1 MSSKGSSKSINKEK
15 PCEFLWHS
23 GHSNCFCFIQLFTSV
38 CHNEATKHG
47 WILPKASSMRSSLLS
62 WCFPHFIWVYV
73 RTDMKLL
80 TEGTIL
86 CNIVCHPHG
95 MWQLILLFVS
105 LLLTCISES
114 ANQHWLKNQ
123 KDDFVGDNDAV
134 GIKKNQNVRP
144 WAQTLAED
152 HSV

>member
-1 MSSKGSSKSINKEK
+1 
-15 PCEFLWHS
+15 
-23 GHSNCFCFIQLFTSV
+23 
-38 CHNEATKHG
+38 
-47 WILPKASSMRSSLLS
+47 
-62 WCFPHFIWVYV
+62 
-73 RTDMKLL
+73 MKLL

-86 CNIVCHPHG
+86 CNIVCHPHV

-114 ANQHWLKNQ
+114 ASQHWLKNQ

-134 GIKKNQNVRP
+134 GIKKNQNVRL